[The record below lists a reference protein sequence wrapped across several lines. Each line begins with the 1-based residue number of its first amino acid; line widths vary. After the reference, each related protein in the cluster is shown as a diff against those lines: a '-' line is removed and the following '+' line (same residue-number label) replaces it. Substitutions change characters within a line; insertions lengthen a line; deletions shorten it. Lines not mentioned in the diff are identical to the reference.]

1 MIKFNARVKF
11 DVNKARRAIIEH
23 RAAGVKK
30 TAEYVAEMARIF
42 CPKDTMEL
50 HDSIKAVPGRGGL
63 EWFVVATAA
72 HAEPV
77 EFGHIN
83 VWSGKMVPPTFFLR
97 RALRL
102 GALKFPEFVGGSGVN
117 KGFASGKA
125 VSISF
130 K

>member
-1 MIKFNARVKF
+1 MRF
-11 DVNKARRAIIEH
+11 DVEKARRALLEH

-30 TAEYVAEMARIF
+30 LADYVAEMARIF
-42 CPKDTMEL
+42 CPKDTLEL
-50 HDSIKAVPGRGGL
+50 HDSITVVPGRGNL
-63 EWFVVATAA
+63 EWFVVVTAR

-83 VWSGKMVPPTFFLR
+83 VWSGKMVPANPFLR

-102 GALKFPEFVGGSGVN
+102 GALKFPEYVGGASGVN
-117 KGFASGKA
+117 KGFDVGKA